1 MSWTAVA
8 RKDFRDAL
16 RSRAFWGVSALFLL
30 LVVSLSVAYAQV
42 DEISGGDPSALGLVF
57 FVATAIG
64 VFVSIAAILTCY
76 KSVAG
81 ERESGSMKLLL
92 ALPHTRRDVV
102 LGKVAGRTGVL
113 AVPVVAALLVGAGL
127 GTALLGEVAPL
138 ATVLFGLVGLL
149 FALTYAALVVGISA
163 TTGSTGRAA
172 ALAIGFFLVF
182 ELLWDTVVIALVFV
196 ANGFVFPAGP
206 GDLPEWTYPLV
217 QLPPSNAFVTSL
229 SAVIPDA
236 PGAAAGPGPGAGQV
250 EAFFGTPW
258 VAVVVL
264 LFWVVVPLALG
275 YRRFARADL

>member
-1 MSWTAVA
+1 MSWTVIA

-30 LVVSLSVAYAQV
+30 LVVGLSVAYAQV
-42 DEISGGDPSALGLVF
+42 GEISGGDPSALGLIF

-81 ERESGSMKLLL
+81 ERESGSLKLLL

-113 AVPVVAALLVGAGL
+113 AVPIVVALLVGAGL

-149 FALTYAALVVGISA
+149 FALTYAALVVGLSA

-182 ELLWDTVVIALVFV
+182 ELLWDTVVFALVFV
-196 ANGFVFPAGP
+196 ANGFALPAGGTLP
-206 GDLPEWTYPLV
+206 GWTFPLV

-236 PGAAAGPGPGAGQV
+236 PAAAAGPGPGASQV
-250 EAFFGTPW
+250 AAFFGTPW
-258 VAVVVL
+258 LAVAVL
-264 LFWVVVPLALG
+264 AFWVVVPLALG